1 MAAMASQ
8 LVRFSPGGE
17 LARPA
22 PRVDFEQAARAV
34 INAKRSKHTRD
45 AYSRDLAGWISF
57 CEVAAIDP
65 SRATIDDAT
74 KFRDD
79 LTGADDSRRR
89 RLATLSSIYKTL
101 HRAGGVVI
109 GNPFHPGIL
118 AWPVAG
124 TVLKAHRIDE
134 DQGSRIV
141 AAAAEHSRDHAV
153 LCLLYDTGWRRSA
166 VAMIRRANYR
176 NGRVFGRGKGG
187 KELEVELPPS
197 SVAAIDRWLSEVR
210 VSDYLFP
217 ARDGEG
223 HLHPGTVNKIVDHW
237 ARVIDPAA
245 HPHSFRA
252 LFIRTGLDAGI
263 PQHEVQGAAGHSSPE
278 MTARYDGKA
287 RGGGVAKQVAL
298 FRNRGRAK

>member
-1 MAAMASQ
+1 MATMASQ
-8 LVRFSPGGE
+8 LVRFSPVGE

-22 PRVDFEQAARAV
+22 AHVDFEQAARAV
-34 INAKRSKHTRD
+34 IKAKRSKHTRD
-45 AYSRDLAGWISF
+45 AYSRDLAGWIAF
-57 CEVAAIDP
+57 CETESIDP
-65 SRATIDDAT
+65 AGATIVDST
-74 KFRDD
+74 KFRDQ
-79 LTGADDSRRR
+79 LAGADDSRRR

-101 HRAGGVVI
+101 HRAGGVVR

-118 AWPVAG
+118 AWPIAG
-124 TVLKAHRIDE
+124 TVLKSHRIDE
-134 DQGSRIV
+134 DRGERIV
-141 AAAAEHSRDHAV
+141 SAAAKHSRDHAV

-166 VAMIRRANYR
+166 VAMIRRSNYR

-197 SVAAIDRWLSEVR
+197 SVAALDRWLGEAR
-210 VSDYLFP
+210 ISDYLFP

-223 HLHPGTVNKIVDHW
+223 HLNPGTINKIVDHW
-237 ARVIDPAA
+237 ARVIDPEA

-263 PQHEVQGAAGHSSPE
+263 PQHEVQGAAGHSSPD

-287 RGGGVAKQVAL
+287 RGGGVAKQVAI
-298 FRNRGRAK
+298 FRNRSRRK